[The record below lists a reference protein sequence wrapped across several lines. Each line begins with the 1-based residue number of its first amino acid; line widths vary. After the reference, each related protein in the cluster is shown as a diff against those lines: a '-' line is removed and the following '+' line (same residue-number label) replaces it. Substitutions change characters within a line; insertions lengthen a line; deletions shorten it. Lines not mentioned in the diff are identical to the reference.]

1 MTKSLFTLGCERL
14 IHAVEERGEEG
25 NDPADGVL
33 SARWS
38 EHASE
43 PLFLG
48 TLLVS

>member
-1 MTKSLFTLGCERL
+1 MSSSEL

-33 SARWS
+33 SAQWS